1 MANKTKGSAR
11 TSVEGINDSLSSI
24 EQKLENNQKYIYYAL
39 IAVAVVILA
48 VGGYLWYRSSAIEKG
63 NKEIGKADIQLLM
76 YNNPDSALTLY
87 KRVAER
93 NSFGPA
99 NRAAQMAATILFQK
113 GKYDEALKY
122 LKKSKPE
129 GDVAGP
135 AMKSLE
141 GDCYVNK
148 SQAKGGKQYY
158 NEALSAYDFFFNDA
172 ATTEIYTP
180 VFMLKKA
187 TVLHANAKYA
197 DELKVYED
205 MKQQFPTYALQNRI
219 NLDKYIERAKAL
231 AGK

>member
-1 MANKTKGSAR
+1 M
-11 TSVEGINDSLSSI
+11 
-24 EQKLENNQKYIYYAL
+24 ENNQKYIYYAL

-158 NEALSAYDFFFNDA
+158 NEALSAYDEAIKLAGDN
-172 ATTEIYTP
+172 ENYTP

-205 MKQQFPTYALQNRI
+205 MKQQFPTYAAEPHQPRQVHRACQGTCRQVIVRLSGDIIQV
-219 NLDKYIERAKAL
+219 YIL
-231 AGK
+231 

>member
-11 TSVEGINDSLSSI
+11 TSVEGINDSLSNI

-39 IAVAVVILA
+39 IAILVIILA
-48 VGGYLWYRSSAIEKG
+48 VGGFLWYRSSAIDKG

-76 YNNPDSALTLY
+76 YQNPDSALTLY
-87 KRVAER
+87 KRVADR
-93 NSFGPA
+93 QSFGPA
-99 NRAAQMAATILFQK
+99 NRAAQMAATLLYSK
-113 GKYDEALKY
+113 GNYDEALKY

-135 AMKSLE
+135 AIKSLE

-148 SQAKGGKQYY
+148 SMAKGGKSYY
-158 NEALSAYDFFFNDA
+158 NEALSSYDEAIKLAGDN
-172 ATTEIYTP
+172 ENYTP
-180 VFMLKKA
+180 VFMIKKA
-187 TVLHANAKYA
+187 TVLHALKKYS

-205 MKQQFPTYALQNRI
+205 IKQKYPTYAIQNRI

-231 AGK
+231 TGK

>member
-158 NEALSAYDFFFNDA
+158 NEALSAYDEA
-172 ATTEIYTP
+172 I
-180 VFMLKKA
+180 K
-187 TVLHANAKYA
+187 
-197 DELKVYED
+197 
-205 MKQQFPTYALQNRI
+205 
-219 NLDKYIERAKAL
+219 L
-231 AGK
+231 AGDN